1 MRIEQKLTRTWQH
14 RIENSALVVLAHVQ
28 RAPQPLHCGKLLP
41 AASPAADRRASED
54 DAEGGRP
61 GSLHAGPPS
70 RFPQLRADRLRPDFR
85 KVRTKRPDF
94 RNGDKDAEHVH
105 AACVSADQ
113 TGFAALLDELRR
125 DLGN

>member
-28 RAPQPLHCGKLLP
+28 REPQPLHCGKLLP

-85 KVRTKRPDF
+85 
-94 RNGDKDAEHVH
+94 NGDTDASPRIGPHVH
-105 AACVSADQ
+105 AACASADQ

>member
-54 DAEGGRP
+54 DAKAQIAQTRGLVSPVGNAQ
-61 GSLHAGPPS
+61 AG
-70 RFPQLRADRLRPDFR
+70 
-85 KVRTKRPDF
+85 KKRESSSHEPCS
-94 RNGDKDAEHVH
+94 N
-105 AACVSADQ
+105 
-113 TGFAALLDELRR
+113 
-125 DLGN
+125 